1 MTYRHR
7 SVFACATLLA
17 LAGCASTPQQVASR
31 PAPVIQPTPST
42 QYQPRF
48 EEDAAY
54 VARVETMARIRGIDV
69 HWVNRPVKRTAD
81 QASAGRQ

>member
-17 LAGCASTPQQVASR
+17 LAGCASTSQQVASR
-31 PAPVIQPTPST
+31 SAATPTVQSPVQ
-42 QYQPRF
+42 
-48 EEDAAY
+48 EDAAY
-54 VARVETMARIRGIDV
+54 VAHVERQARFRGIDV